1 MIEYTHNIRLYTFFA
16 NIHYVLTCRPVAEVR
31 VLLLFFFFF
40 AANQISYGP
49 CGGNIVQ
56 FK

>member
-16 NIHYVLTCRPVAEVR
+16 NIHCVLTCRPVAEVR